1 MEAQKGTGESNWVEP
16 APGEGKNAEKNR
28 KKKERA
34 RAKKA
39 AAEKALNP
47 DAEKEDCDDGG
58 G

>member
-1 MEAQKGTGESNWVEP
+1 MKEGDANWVEP
-16 APGEGKNAEKNR
+16 AAGEGKNAEKNR

-34 RAKKA
+34 RAKKL

-47 DAEKEDCDDGG
+47 DAEKAEDCDDGG